1 MSSHFNEPAIPQ
13 SKPLLCAV
21 CTNSSNSAS
30 LLIVRTEPFSLFAV
44 SIIAPAKP
52 ADLAKLLA
60 HAEYLSQYSSR
71 CTIVSGGG
79 PFADQVRT
87 AYQRW
92 HLDERTA
99 HQMAM
104 LGMRQYGRLLASLS
118 GLPICYSD
126 HCGSEQ
132 CAIWLPTDYPMPAC
146 LSKIPPE
153 QLDWDFTSDSISI
166 CLADYVGAE
175 HLVLVKA
182 ISVDQANAFSE
193 LVDKRFIALMQDLS
207 VKVICLSAEEW
218 LQKNT
223 STLFA

>member
-1 MSSHFNEPAIPQ
+1 M
-13 SKPLLCAV
+13 KWVLKLGG
-21 CTNSSNSAS
+21 S
-30 LLIVRTEPFSLFAV
+30 LYQR
-44 SIIAPAKP
+44 
-52 ADLAKLLA
+52 ADLAKLLE
-60 HAEYLSQYSSR
+60 HAEHLSQPSSR
-71 CTIVSGGG
+71 CTIVPGGG

-92 HLDERTA
+92 HLNEQTA
-99 HQMAM
+99 HQMAI
-104 LGMRQYGRLLASLS
+104 LGMRQYGRLLANLS
-118 GLPICYSD
+118 GLPICYSE

-218 LQKNT
+218 LQKNI